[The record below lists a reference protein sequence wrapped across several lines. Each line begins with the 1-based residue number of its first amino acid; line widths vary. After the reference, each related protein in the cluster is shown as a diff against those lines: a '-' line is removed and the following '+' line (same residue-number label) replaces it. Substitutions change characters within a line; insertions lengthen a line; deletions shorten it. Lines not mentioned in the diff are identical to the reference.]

1 MPEADMVRPPVE
13 VAGAASAPNGF
24 GSAGGAMPGED
35 EMTDRFVGIGMRK
48 GPDIEM
54 LAGCGRR

>member
-13 VAGAASAPNGF
+13 VAGAASAEWF
-24 GSAGGAMPGED
+24 RERGGAMPGED

-54 LAGCGRR
+54 LAGWGRR